1 MKLTMEQKREIE
13 AAFHKHP
20 DLIKITR
27 EVFGDET
34 LKGSSKEGKA
44 VRDYLLEK
52 GLRYKT
58 TKHKKVEPVS
68 LSDEQKEEV
77 EEKAEQGVSSYQIA
91 RVLFPDREVK
101 KLGMEQRAVMAHLK
115 SINPDLDGPK
125 AGAISE
131 YSAPNAPSRIVMK
144 INQAT
149 GGEIDHK
156 KMPRQIEACVQK
168 LGVRLNNSRFLAI
181 INNYEDIKKRELFEQ
196 EFIRLTWDKPDL
208 TADEVN
214 LYMNVCKEY
223 IHMEIISKHLEKL
236 NKEFESIE
244 NQTDMT
250 MRLSELIKTKSDEYH
265 KCENRIAS
273 LTTTLQGKRGERMKR
288 QHRDNASILAVV
300 QMFQDEKERKNMIR
314 IAQIQKEA
322 IAGEADRLENM
333 DVMMA
338 RILGVEKDDLI

>member
-1 MKLTMEQKREIE
+1 MEQKRAIE
-13 AAFHKHP
+13 SAFQKHP

-27 EVFGDET
+27 KVFGDDS

-58 TKHKKVEPVS
+58 TKHRKVEPIN
-68 LSDEQKEEV
+68 LSEEQKREV
-77 EEKAEQGVSSYQIA
+77 EERAEQGVSTYQIA
-91 RVLFPDREVK
+91 RILFPDKEVR

-115 SINPDLDGPK
+115 SINPDLSSPK
-125 AGAISE
+125 EGALSK
-131 YSAPNAPSRIVMK
+131 YSPPNAASRVVAK
-144 INQAT
+144 INLAT
-149 GGEIDHK
+149 GEEIDHK
-156 KMPRQIEACVQK
+156 KMPRQIEVCVQK
-168 LGVRLNNSRFLAI
+168 LGIRLSNSRFLAI
-181 INNYEDIKKRELFEQ
+181 INNYKEAARRELFEQ

-236 NKEFESIE
+236 NKEFEDIE

-265 KCENRIAS
+265 KCENRIAN
-273 LTTTLQGKRGERMKR
+273 LTSTLQGKRGERMKR
-288 QHRDNASILAVV
+288 QQRDNASILSVV
-300 QMFQDEKERKNMIR
+300 QMFQDEKERKNMLR
-314 IAQIQKEA
+314 IAQIQREV
-322 IAGEADRLENM
+322 IAKEADRLENM
-333 DVMMA
+333 DMYMA